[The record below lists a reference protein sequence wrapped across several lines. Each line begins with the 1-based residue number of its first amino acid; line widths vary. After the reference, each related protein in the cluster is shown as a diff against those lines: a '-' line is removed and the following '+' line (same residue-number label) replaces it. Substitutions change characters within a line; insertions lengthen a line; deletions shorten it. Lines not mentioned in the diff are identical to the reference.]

1 VQTRDRSKRPE
12 AGQSTVEFAL
22 LLPMLLFAM
31 LAVVQ
36 VALVARD
43 EITVLHAGRE
53 AARAASVDPDPQSA
67 VRAGRRVLPGA
78 FVVVGP
84 RPKVGEP
91 LTVEVSYR
99 SRTDLPI
106 VGALFPD
113 PVLHARVVIRV
124 ER

>member
-1 VQTRDRSKRPE
+1 M
-12 AGQSTVEFAL
+12 L
-22 LLPMLLFAM
+22 LLAM

-53 AARAASVDPDPQSA
+53 AARAASVDADRRSA
-67 VRAGRRVLPGA
+67 LRAASRVLPGA
-78 FVVVGP
+78 AVVVGP
-84 RPKVGEP
+84 RPKVGDL

-99 SRTDLPI
+99 SRTELPI
-106 VGALFPD
+106 VGVLFPD